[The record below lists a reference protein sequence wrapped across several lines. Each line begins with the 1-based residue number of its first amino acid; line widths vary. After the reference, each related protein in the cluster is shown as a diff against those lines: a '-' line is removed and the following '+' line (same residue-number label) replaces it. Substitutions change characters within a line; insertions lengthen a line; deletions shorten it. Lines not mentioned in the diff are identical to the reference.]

1 MGVADELIRMQQQLA
16 SQRWGWEEA
25 WRDCVD
31 LCMPYASHVF
41 DFGGSVNT
49 QQSMMGMYQQP
60 KAVQRSR
67 EMFDATAAWA
77 SDRLVAG
84 MESLITPR
92 AQKWHSF
99 ALDDPFAPD
108 PSDLEEEWLDRLRD
122 YHFGA
127 RYDAKSNFALANQK
141 AIRMACVLGTG
152 VLYLEE
158 NIGRQGV
165 DPVKVPFFY
174 RSIPVVDCY
183 LGINAYDDVDK
194 VLRVSTMT
202 ARAATSYFSA
212 EGDSLPDTVKRC
224 MEREPDKEFT
234 FLHAV
239 MPREEA
245 GEYRDKRRHQPIASF
260 WIEMSSRHV
269 VRSSGFFTMPYS
281 VMWWDQTDGSP
292 YGQSPVM
299 AVLSE
304 IKMLQVMGKTVA
316 QVSQQMIKPPM
327 ATMPG
332 VYNQRLNLNSGAIN
346 PGYIDD
352 QGRMKAQPIIQAQN
366 PTFAERL
373 METKRMA
380 VRESL
385 YVNLFQILVD
395 NPQMTATEA
404 LIRANEK
411 GEMLGPAGAKI
422 ENGLSNLIDRE
433 VDIVGR
439 KGAFENGSPLEPPAS
454 MDGKNVGVKF
464 TGPLANM
471 RRMRELQGM
480 QSVMEV
486 AGMLAQYSQDP
497 SDVLDRIDQDETLEL
512 TREIRGAPRKMF
524 RTDAEMAQRREAKA
538 QQQEQMAALQM
549 AQGMAQT
556 AKDATPAMQAL
567 AQANGMAA

>member
-1 MGVADELIRMQQQLA
+1 MGIADDLIRMQQQLA
-16 SQRWGWEEA
+16 AQRAGWEAA

-41 DFGGSVNT
+41 DFGGSINT
-49 QQSMMGMYQQP
+49 QQALTGLYQQP

-67 EMFDATAAWA
+67 EMFDSTAAWA

-99 ALDDPFAPD
+99 ALDDPFSPD
-108 PSDLEEEWLDRLRD
+108 PTDLEEEWLDRLRD
-122 YHFGA
+122 YHFTA

-141 AIRMACVLGTG
+141 AIRGACILGTG

-158 NIGRQGV
+158 NIGRASV

-194 VLRVSTMT
+194 VLRVTTMT
-202 ARAATSYFSA
+202 ARAAVAYFSA
-212 EGDSLPDTVKRC
+212 AGDSLPDAVERA

-245 GEYRDKRRHQPIASF
+245 GEYSDKRRHQPFASF
-260 WIEMSSRHV
+260 WIEISSRHV

-281 VMWWDQTDGSP
+281 VIWWDQTDGSP

-332 VYNQRLNLNSGAIN
+332 VYNQRLNLNSGAVN
-346 PGYIDD
+346 PGYIDE
-352 QGRMKAQPIIQAQN
+352 QGRLKAQPIIQAQN

-373 METKRMA
+373 IEAKRIA
-380 VRESL
+380 IRESL

-395 NPQMTATEA
+395 NPKMTATEA

-422 ENGLSNLIDRE
+422 EAGIAGMIDRE

-439 KGAFENGSPLEPPAS
+439 KGAFEQGSPLEPPAS

-480 QSVMEV
+480 EMVLNV
-486 AGMLAQYSQDP
+486 AGMLAQYSQNP
-497 SDVLDRIDQDETLEL
+497 AEMLERIDTDETLEL
-512 TREIRGAPRKMF
+512 TREIQGAPRKMF
-524 RTDAEMAQRREAKA
+524 RSDEEVAKLREGRA
-538 QQQEQMAALQM
+538 QQQEQLAAMQM
-549 AQGMAQT
+549 MQGMAAT
-556 AKDATPAMQAL
+556 AKDATPALQAM